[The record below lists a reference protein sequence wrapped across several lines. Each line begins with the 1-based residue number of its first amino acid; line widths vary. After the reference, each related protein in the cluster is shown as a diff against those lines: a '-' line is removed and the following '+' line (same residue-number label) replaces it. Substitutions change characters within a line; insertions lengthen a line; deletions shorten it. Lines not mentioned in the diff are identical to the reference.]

1 MRSSTLPENK
11 VLIESSPLQPAAAEE
26 EEPRPRFGLSKHYD
40 VGSFLAGAVALC
52 SVQIISGV
60 ALSNFLLFGNSFDPY
75 VHVFLEV
82 LQVAAQVWIFFLH
95 HRAKITL
102 GAVLG
107 LLAALIP
114 LSFAIGIRCL
124 ILVESAMQHPSN
136 LNGWQLS
143 SSNSAPAG
151 ITVDPVDVQTYSI
164 VYPLFANLH
173 TYSQMLLIILSCF
186 RQLAHPFLN
195 PATPMQL
202 GLIVVL
208 GVFLGASVLIERHLA
223 DFDVKFAV
231 ISFVV
236 GAVLLAW
243 APVVVWLDRC
253 LIQLRHRKHDSRP
266 QPVILFYGLALVTS
280 AIFAAIL
287 QLVVR

>member
-1 MRSSTLPENK
+1 MSKLILSSIRCLQISTRTRKRDEMRY
-11 VLIESSPLQPAAAEE
+11 A
-26 EEPRPRFGLSKHYD
+26 
-40 VGSFLAGAVALC
+40 
-52 SVQIISGV
+52 
-60 ALSNFLLFGNSFDPY
+60 
-75 VHVFLEV
+75 
-82 LQVAAQVWIFFLH
+82 
-95 HRAKITL
+95 HRVVRYWGTC
-102 GAVLG
+102 LG
-107 LLAALIP
+107 LLFTEVL
-114 LSFAIGIRCL
+114 CL
-124 ILVESAMQHPSN
+124 FGPCFF
-136 LNGWQLS
+136 
-143 SSNSAPAG
+143 
-151 ITVDPVDVQTYSI
+151 
-164 VYPLFANLH
+164 LFRR
-173 TYSQMLLIILSCF
+173 YSQMLLIILSCF

-266 QPVILFYGLALVTS
+266 QYEVPLCGCLACEDTHGRSLKWQAQLIFLVFFYLCTC
-280 AIFAAIL
+280 
-287 QLVVR
+287 